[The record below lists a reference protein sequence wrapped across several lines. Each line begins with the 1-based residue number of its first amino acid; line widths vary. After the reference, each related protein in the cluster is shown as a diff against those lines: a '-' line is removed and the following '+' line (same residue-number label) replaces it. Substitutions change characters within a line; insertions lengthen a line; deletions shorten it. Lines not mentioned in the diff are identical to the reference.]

1 MRADHGDLATD
12 IFFQQ
17 LLRRQQVEIEVLF
30 DEGERRP
37 GGCAQQGGFG
47 AHLRRNFAQRQ
58 ARETARQVDAAA
70 LLDQRQVVVVNGHGN
85 RLAVGGG
92 GTDILCRI
100 GGVGQGGG
108 QEAGGEQVFHGFL
121 LCAAGNDSMGA
132 TAVSWRNRHPPGSI
146 QMKKLIAALLLTI
159 SLPALAAL
167 DVSGVKFE
175 DKTKVGAGET
185 VINGAGLRKRAFFK
199 VYAIG
204 LYLPQKVTSAAD
216 AINAKGAK
224 RVAIVTLRDLTA
236 EQFVDALIEALKNNH
251 DEAALKALQP
261 KIDQF
266 RSTMLTIGN
275 APEKSAVNIDWLPE
289 SGTRLSFNGSA
300 KGSDIPGE
308 DFYRALLKIWIGD
321 KPAQED
327 LKEQLLGKA
336 Q

>member
-1 MRADHGDLATD
+1 
-12 IFFQQ
+12 
-17 LLRRQQVEIEVLF
+17 
-30 DEGERRP
+30 
-37 GGCAQQGGFG
+37 
-47 AHLRRNFAQRQ
+47 
-58 ARETARQVDAAA
+58 
-70 LLDQRQVVVVNGHGN
+70 
-85 RLAVGGG
+85 
-92 GTDILCRI
+92 
-100 GGVGQGGG
+100 
-108 QEAGGEQVFHGFL
+108 
-121 LCAAGNDSMGA
+121 
-132 TAVSWRNRHPPGSI
+132 
-146 QMKKLIAALLLTI
+146 MKKLIAALLLTI

-275 APEKSAVNIDWLPE
+275 AAEKSAVNIDWLPE